1 MVINMTIIWN
11 VPFNWFCNKKHIV
24 CWRELTFCNLIL
36 SNSHCHWNSQ
46 SKKWPLGLFCESF
59 LSVQGRCSRALEGG
73 KFCRDVVNLNFPK
86 SRFRCTWALHKL
98 SNHPDPAPSV
108 LNISNPGFPSRNPS
122 LEVFFNAK
130 VTLRPDHCCFTQNKT
145 KNCLQCWLDSANIY
159 KLPDLSN
166 IYQI

>member
-1 MVINMTIIWN
+1 M
-11 VPFNWFCNKKHIV
+11 
-24 CWRELTFCNLIL
+24 LTFCNLIL

-46 SKKWPLGLFCESF
+46 SKKWPLCLFCESF

-73 KFCRDVVNLNFPK
+73 AFCRDVVNLNFPK

-130 VTLRPDHCCFTQNKT
+130 VTLRPDHCWFMQTKT
-145 KNCLQCWLDSANIY
+145 KNCLQCWLGSANIY
-159 KLPDLSN
+159 KIYPIFIRFNKHLPYVHH
-166 IYQI
+166 IH

>member
-1 MVINMTIIWN
+1 MAIADGD
-11 VPFNWFCNKKHIV
+11 KHDDYMKFAFQLV
-24 CWRELTFCNLIL
+24 LQQKTYRLLMSVELTFCNLIL

-46 SKKWPLGLFCESF
+46 SKKWPLCLFCESF
-59 LSVQGRCSRALEGG
+59 LSVQSRCSRALEGG
-73 KFCRDVVNLNFPK
+73 AFCRDVVNLNFPK

-130 VTLRPDHCCFTQNKT
+130 VTLRPDHCCSRKP
-145 KNCLQCWLDSANIY
+145 KPKIAS
-159 KLPDLSN
+159 SVG
-166 IYQI
+166 